1 MDGLEVRTLYDEM
14 RTQLDLTL
22 HTSENGLNKII
33 TQKDLHRPGLALAGF
48 LELFTFDRV
57 QVLGNTEIKY
67 LTNLSVKQR
76 HTSLVKTFEY
86 DIPCLIVTN
95 NNQIPKELTTIA
107 DERRV
112 AVFSTPLSTTQLTYL
127 LSNYLNEA
135 FAPSTTV
142 HGSLVDVYGT
152 GLLLTGRSGIGKSEI
167 ALDLVERGHRLV
179 ADDVVM
185 VTKMAEGVLI
195 GEGSKLLEHLMEIRG
210 VGIIDV
216 SRIFG
221 IQAIRAQKRVEMEV
235 QLMEWDNKEDYERLG
250 LEEEHREILG
260 VKIPLIRL
268 PIFPG
273 KNITVIA
280 ETLALNLH
288 LKVYG
293 YHPAK
298 DFDKRLREAIKN
310 KDRVKN
316 RLKNYLHGD
325 FE

>member
-1 MDGLEVRTLYDEM
+1 MSGITVRSLYKEM
-14 RTQLDLTL
+14 QRRLDLTL
-22 HTSENGLNKII
+22 HTSDKGLDKTIA
-33 TQKDLHRPGLALAGF
+33 QKDLHRPGLALAGF

-67 LTNLSVKQR
+67 LSNLTPEQR
-76 HTSLVKTFEY
+76 HSSLIKTFEY
-86 DIPCLIVTN
+86 DIPCLIITN
-95 NNQIPKELTTIA
+95 NNQIPPELLTIA
-107 DERRV
+107 EEQGV
-112 AVFSTPLSTTQLTYL
+112 AVFRSPLNTTELVYL
-127 LSNYLNEA
+127 LSDFLDEA
-135 FAPSTTV
+135 FAPSITV

-179 ADDVVM
+179 ADDVVI

-195 GEGSKLLEHLMEIRG
+195 GKGSNLLEHLMEIRG

-221 IQAIRAQKRVEMEV
+221 IGAIRAQKRVEVEV
-235 QLMEWDNKEDYERLG
+235 QLLDWNDLENYERLG
-250 LEEEHREILG
+250 LEEESREILG
-260 VKIPLIRL
+260 VNVPLVRL

-280 ETLALNLH
+280 ETIALSLH

-293 YHPAK
+293 IHPAGE
-298 DFDKRLREAIKN
+298 FDKKLHEAIRN
-310 KDRVKN
+310 KN

>member
-1 MDGLEVRTLYDEM
+1 MDGLEVRTLYDKM
-14 RTQLDLTL
+14 CTQLDLTL
-22 HTSENGLNKII
+22 HTSDKGLTKII

-48 LELFTFDRV
+48 LELFTYDRV

-67 LTNLSVKQR
+67 LTNLSTEQR
-76 HTSLVKTFEY
+76 QTSIAKTFEH

-95 NNQIPKELTTIA
+95 KNQIPPELISIA
-107 DERRV
+107 DKRGV
-112 AVFSTPLSTTQLTYL
+112 AVFSTPLSTTELTHL
-127 LSNYLNEA
+127 LSEYLDEA
-135 FAPSTTV
+135 FAPSATV
-142 HGSLVDVYGT
+142 HGTLVDVYGT

-179 ADDVVM
+179 ADDVVV

-221 IQAIRAQKRVEMEV
+221 IQAIRAQKRVEMEI

-250 LEEEHREILG
+250 LEEEYREILG
-260 VKIPLIRL
+260 VEIPLIRL

-293 YHPAK
+293 FHPAK

-310 KDRVKN
+310 KDRLKN

-325 FE
+325 YE